1 MSLYRILRPLLFT
14 LPPETAHQLTL
25 NGLRLLGAMG
35 RPKSDAAILRQTVL
49 GRDFDNPFGM
59 AAGFDKNGDAISGVH
74 RIGFGFAE
82 IGTLTP
88 LPQPGNPTP
97 RVFRLTAERALI
109 NRLGFNN
116 RGQMDA
122 LARLENWREKS
133 PQARPVGVNIGA
145 NKEAADRIADYD
157 IGAQRFAALAD
168 YLTVNISSPNTP
180 GLRDLQS
187 GEAAGEIMRR
197 VRAAAPDIPVLVKI
211 APDMSHD
218 DAIGLAELAR
228 AENIDGLII
237 SNTTSARDG
246 VASSRHKDEA
256 GGVSGAPVF
265 DMATDMLRAV
275 YRASGGKLTL
285 IGVGGVSSA
294 TAAYAKIRAGAS
306 LVQLYTGL
314 VYEGPGL
321 VTRMK
326 SELAQM
332 LRADGFSNIAEAIGA
347 DARRAD
353 KGENV
358 T

>member
-1 MSLYRILRPLLFT
+1 MSLYRLLRPMLFT
-14 LPPETAHQLTL
+14 LPPETAHGLTL
-25 NGLRLLGAMG
+25 RGLNM
-35 RPKSDAAILRQTVL
+35 L
-49 GRDFDNPFGM
+49 GRFGTPPQDEVILAQCILGLDFANPFGM
-59 AAGFDKNGDAISGVH
+59 AAGFDKDGTAIAGVH

-88 LPQPGNPTP
+88 LPQPGNPRP
-97 RVFRLTAERALI
+97 RVFRLPQQRALI

-116 RGQMDA
+116 CGQAAA
-122 LARLENWREKS
+122 LQRLQNTR
-133 PQARPVGVNIGA
+133 PLARPVGVNIGA
-145 NKEAADRIADYD
+145 NKEAEDRIADYET
-157 IGAQRFAALAD
+157 GAARFADCAD

-211 APDMSHD
+211 APDMRHEE
-218 DAIGLAELAR
+218 AIGLAELAL

-237 SNTTSARDG
+237 SNTTLARDG
-246 VASSRHKDEA
+246 VAGSKYAGEA
-256 GGVSGAPVF
+256 GGVSGAPLF
-265 DMATDMLRAV
+265 DASTDMLRAV
-275 YRASGGKLTL
+275 YRAVCQSNGGKLTL

-294 TAAYAKIRAGAS
+294 AEAYAKICAGAS

-326 SELAQM
+326 RDLAAR
-332 LRADGFSNIAEAIGA
+332 LRADGFTHIEEAIGS
-347 DARRAD
+347 DVRET
-353 KGENV
+353 K
-358 T
+358 